1 MNLRFALLFSAT
13 STFLFLFGGCDA
25 SRPPAPSAGG
35 AAPQVA
41 APTAQPAPAVA
52 TPAPRSLLQNGA
64 FHYGLSNWLHWMDGA
79 RIADSV
85 QVITGGVRLL
95 NPAGKMVGIRQTVSV
110 ESGAVYRLSGVARS
124 LVTNDSKI
132 GFGARLAF
140 FLPPQQEVQI
150 IWMSEYNQWW
160 PKELVFTNQITGT
173 ATIYAH
179 LGFGGYATTGEIS
192 CVMLEK
198 LR

>member
-1 MNLRFALLFSAT
+1 MKTPFVLPATALLIVSM
-13 STFLFLFGGCDA
+13 LLNGCDA
-25 SRPPAPSAGG
+25 SREAEPTVG
-35 AAPQVA
+35 AASPQVA
-41 APTAQPAPAVA
+41 VPATQPAPAVA